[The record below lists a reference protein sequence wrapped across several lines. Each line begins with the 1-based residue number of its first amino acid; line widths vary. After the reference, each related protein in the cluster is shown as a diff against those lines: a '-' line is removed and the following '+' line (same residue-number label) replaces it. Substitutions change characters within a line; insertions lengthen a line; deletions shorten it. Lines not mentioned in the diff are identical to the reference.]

1 MPAGALDGLDAREIT
16 FPVGKIV
23 ARTMTA
29 KDDLKTCALPNMFFR
44 ITTAYNILRHKGII
58 VGKIDVLTGI
68 E

>member
-1 MPAGALDGLDAREIT
+1 
-16 FPVGKIV
+16 
-23 ARTMTA
+23 MTA

-58 VGKIDVLTGI
+58 GGKIDVLTGI